1 MNFLPPNDVHL
12 LQVLQE
18 LGDTIP
24 PNIFID
30 FLQSTVTLSP
40 PGRPTLTELD
50 TKASGP
56 TASDGSWTMHVT
68 RSLVTQ
74 GEVAI
79 KVYNVHDRRIPDE
92 VRLHIILKHE
102 HIVPAISYELLRM
115 EGGGFQ
121 HRLCLKLTHH
131 SLDKEIPVQDEV
143 SMSEARIRKIIRD
156 VLKGLHH
163 MHSQGYYHND
173 IKPQN
178 IFLDFEGNAYIGDL
192 GSVTNTTATTRQ
204 PVTTLVSSS
213 PALFIPY
220 LSPHYMSPEA
230 LWGWTP
236 RAANDFWALGIT
248 MLSIWLGQLPFD
260 LTMNIETQVSYAN
273 MVSKVPPGVSHEA
286 RDFVELLFRADT
298 DPTITIEQL
307 MS

>member
-163 MHSQGYYHND
+163 MHSCGYYHND
-173 IKPQN
+173 IKPAN
-178 IFLDFEGNAYIGDL
+178 IWIDTEGNAYIGDL
-192 GSVTNTTATTRQ
+192 GSVTNTTATTLQ
-204 PVTTLVSSS
+204 PDGEMAKIVPPLTQM
-213 PALFIPY
+213 F
-220 LSPHYMSPEA
+220 MSPET

-248 MLSIWLGQLPFD
+248 MLHMCLGKLPYD
-260 LTMNIETQVSYAN
+260 TAKAIELQISYAN
-273 MVSKVPPGVSHEA
+273 MVSKIPPGISHDA

-298 DPTITIEQL
+298 DSTITIEQL
-307 MS
+307 

>member
-1 MNFLPPNDVHL
+1 MSVLPSTDARFLAAIDEHS
-12 LQVLQE
+12 
-18 LGDTIP
+18 TTS
-24 PNIFID
+24 NITID
-30 FLQSTVTLSP
+30 FLQSTISETP
-40 PGRPTLTELD
+40 PPTHNSIQNPLGRPDAIHE
-50 TKASGP
+50 G
-56 TASDGSWTMHVT
+56 GTM
-68 RSLVTQ
+68 
-74 GEVAI
+74 
-79 KVYNVHDRRIPDE
+79 KVYTFQDPRIPDE
-92 VRLHIILKHE
+92 VRFHIVLRHE
-102 HIVPAISYELLRM
+102 HIVPAISYERVRT
-115 EGGGFQ
+115 GGDSFE
-121 HRLCLKLTHH
+121 HRLCLKLMHH
-131 SLDKEIPVQDEV
+131 SLDKELPIRE
-143 SMSEARIRKIIRD
+143 EARIRKIIRD

-163 MHSQGYYHND
+163 MHCQGYYHND